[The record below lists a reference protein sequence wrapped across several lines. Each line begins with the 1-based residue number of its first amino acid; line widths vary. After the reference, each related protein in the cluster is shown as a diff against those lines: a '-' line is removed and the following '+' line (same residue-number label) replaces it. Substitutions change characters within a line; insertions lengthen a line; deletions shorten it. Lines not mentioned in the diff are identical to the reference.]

1 MPPESDTRFVSWFRS
16 VAPYF
21 HAFRGR
27 TFVVAFGGEVLADG
41 NFVGLAHDLNLL
53 HSAGIRLVLVH
64 GSRPQINRQ
73 LKRRRLVPRY
83 SQDMRITDAT
93 ALECVKEA
101 VGVLRVEIEAQ
112 LSQGLPNSPMAGA
125 AIRLASGNYITA
137 QPIGILDGVDFH
149 YTGQVR
155 RVDSAA
161 IAEALDHGRIVLVSN
176 LGYSPTGEVFN
187 LAMEDVALA
196 TAVALKADKLVFLSD
211 APVADRDG
219 KLLPELTAQDAERL
233 LVRGKHLSDETR
245 RCLTRAARAVRDGVA
260 RAHVVSRG
268 EDGALL
274 IELFTHAGSGTML
287 TADKL
292 ERLRPATIEDVGGI
306 LQLIEPLEAEGT
318 LVRRGRERLEQEI
331 GRFFV
336 IEHDQMILGCAA
348 LYPFPRTKSAE
359 MAALAVRP
367 EYRGR
372 GYGEK
377 LLEALEV
384 RARAMGMQKLFVLTT
399 RTAHWFIERGFVA
412 NGVGALPKEKRG
424 LYNWQRRSKVLV
436 KTLR

>member
-1 MPPESDTRFVSWFRS
+1 
-16 VAPYF
+16 
-21 HAFRGR
+21 
-27 TFVVAFGGEVLADG
+27 
-41 NFVGLAHDLNLL
+41 
-53 HSAGIRLVLVH
+53 
-64 GSRPQINRQ
+64 
-73 LKRRRLVPRY
+73 
-83 SQDMRITDAT
+83 
-93 ALECVKEA
+93 
-101 VGVLRVEIEAQ
+101 
-112 LSQGLPNSPMAGA
+112 
-125 AIRLASGNYITA
+125 
-137 QPIGILDGVDFH
+137 
-149 YTGQVR
+149 
-155 RVDSAA
+155 
-161 IAEALDHGRIVLVSN
+161 
-176 LGYSPTGEVFN
+176 
-187 LAMEDVALA
+187 MEDVALA

-245 RCLTRAARAVRDGVA
+245 RCLTRAARAVREGVA
-260 RAHVVSRG
+260 RSHVVSRG

-274 IELFTHAGSGTML
+274 IELFTHAGSGTMV

-331 GRFFV
+331 GQFFV

-412 NGVGALPKEKRG
+412 NGIGALPKEKRG

>member
-1 MPPESDTRFVSWFRS
+1 MSPRSDVRFVSWFRS

-41 NFVGLAHDLNLL
+41 RFVELAHDLNLL

-64 GSRPQINRQ
+64 GSRPQIDA
-73 LKRRRLVPRY
+73 RLARIGMEPRFA
-83 SQDMRITDAT
+83 SDLRITDAT

-101 VGVLRVEIEAQ
+101 VGSLRVEIEAL
-112 LSQGLPNSPMAGA
+112 LSQGLPNSPMANA

-137 QPIGILDGVDFH
+137 QPIGVVDGNDLH

-155 RVDSAA
+155 RIDAAA
-161 IAEALDHGRIVLVSN
+161 ISGALGQGNIVLLSN
-176 LGYSPTGEVFN
+176 IGYSPTGEVFN

-196 TAVALKADKLVFLSD
+196 SAVALRADKLVFLSD
-211 APVADRDG
+211 APVAGRDG
-219 KLLPELTAQDAERL
+219 QMLPELTARDAERL
-233 LVRGKHLSDETR
+233 LARSKDLSHETR
-245 RCLTRAARAVRDGVA
+245 RALAAAARAVQEGVG
-260 RAHVVSRG
+260 RSHVVSRG
-268 EDGALL
+268 EDGAML
-274 IELFTHAGSGTML
+274 IELFTHEGSGTMV

-292 ERLRPATIEDVGGI
+292 ERLRPATIDDVGGV
-306 LQLIEPLEAEGT
+306 LQLIEPLEAEGA

-331 GRFFV
+331 GQFYV

-359 MAALAVRP
+359 LAALAVRP
-367 EYRGR
+367 GYQRR

-377 LLEALEV
+377 LLDALTAQ
-384 RARAMGMQKLFVLTT
+384 ARALGMRKLYVLTT
-399 RTAHWFIERGFVA
+399 RTAQWFIERGFVA
-412 NGVGALPKEKRG
+412 DDPSKLPKEKRS
-424 LYNWQRRSKVLV
+424 LYNWQRRSRVLV
-436 KTLR
+436 KPLR

>member
-1 MPPESDTRFVSWFRS
+1 MSTPSDTRFVTWFRS

-27 TFVVAFGGEVLADG
+27 TFVVAFGGEVLAHG
-41 NFVGLAHDLNLL
+41 GFGGLAHDLNLL

-64 GSRPQINRQ
+64 GSRPQIDA
-73 LKRRRLVPRY
+73 RLARLGITPRFAA
-83 SQDMRITDAT
+83 DLRITDAP

-101 VGVLRVEIEAQ
+101 VGSLRVEIEAL
-112 LSQGLPNSPMAGA
+112 LSQGLPNSPMANA

-137 QPIGILDGVDFH
+137 QPVGIVDGIDLQ

-155 RVDSAA
+155 RIDAGA
-161 IAEALDHGRIVLVSN
+161 ISGALGLGNIALLSN
-176 LGYSPTGEVFN
+176 IGYSPTGEVFN

-196 TAVALKADKLVFLSD
+196 SAVALRADKLVFLSD
-211 APVADRDG
+211 APVLGRNG
-219 KLLPELTAQDAERL
+219 QMLPELTAQEAERL
-233 LVRGKHLSDETR
+233 LAREKDLSSETR
-245 RCLTRAARAVRDGVA
+245 RALIAAARAVRDGVG
-260 RAHVVSRG
+260 RSHVVSRG

-274 IELFTHAGSGTML
+274 SELFTHEGSGTMI

-292 ERLRPATIEDVGGI
+292 ERLRPATIEDVGGV
-306 LQLIEPLEAEGT
+306 LQLIEPLEAAGA

-331 GRFFV
+331 GQFHV

-359 MAALAVRP
+359 LAALAVRP
-367 EYRGR
+367 DYQRR

-377 LLEALEV
+377 LLEALTAH
-384 RARAMGMQKLFVLTT
+384 ARAMGVRKLYVLTT
-399 RTAHWFIERGFVA
+399 RTAQWFIERGFVA
-412 NGVGALPKEKRG
+412 DDPAKLPKEKRN
-424 LYNWQRRSKVLV
+424 LYNWQRRSRVLV
-436 KTLR
+436 KSLR

>member
-1 MPPESDTRFVSWFRS
+1 MSPRSDVRFVSWFRS

-41 NFVGLAHDLNLL
+41 RFVELAHDLNLL

-64 GSRPQINRQ
+64 GSRPQIDA
-73 LKRRRLVPRY
+73 RLARLGVEPRFA
-83 SQDMRITDAT
+83 SDLRITDAA

-101 VGVLRVEIEAQ
+101 VGSLRVEIEAL
-112 LSQGLPNSPMAGA
+112 LSLGLPNSPMANA
-125 AIRLASGNYITA
+125 SIRLASGNYITA
-137 QPIGILDGVDFH
+137 QPIGIVDGTDLH

-155 RVDSAA
+155 RIDAAA
-161 IAEALDHGRIVLVSN
+161 IAGALGQGNIVLLSN
-176 LGYSPTGEVFN
+176 IGYSPTGEIFN

-196 TAVALKADKLVFLSD
+196 SAVALRADKLVFLSD
-211 APVADRDG
+211 APVRDRDG
-219 KLLPELTAQDAERL
+219 EMLPELTARDAERL
-233 LVRGKHLSDETR
+233 LARSKR
-245 RCLTRAARAVRDGVA
+245 ALTAAARAVQEGVG
-260 RAHVVSRG
+260 RSHVVSRA

-274 IELFTHAGSGTML
+274 IELFTHEGSGTMI

-292 ERLRPATIEDVGGI
+292 ERLRPATIEDVGGV
-306 LQLIEPLEAEGT
+306 LQLIEPLEAEGA

-331 GRFFV
+331 GQFYV

-359 MAALAVRP
+359 LAALAVRP
-367 EYRGR
+367 GYQRR

-377 LLEALEV
+377 LLDALTAQ
-384 RARAMGMQKLFVLTT
+384 ARAMGLRKLYVLTT
-399 RTAHWFIERGFVA
+399 RTAQWFIERGFVA
-412 NGVGALPKEKRG
+412 DDPAKLPKEKRS
-424 LYNWQRRSKVLV
+424 LYNWQRRSRVLV
-436 KTLR
+436 KSLR